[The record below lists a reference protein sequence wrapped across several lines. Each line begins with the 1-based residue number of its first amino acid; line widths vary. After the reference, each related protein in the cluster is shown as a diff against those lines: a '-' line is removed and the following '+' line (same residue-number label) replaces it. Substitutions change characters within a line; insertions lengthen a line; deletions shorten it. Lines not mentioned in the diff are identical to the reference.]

1 MLIVSSVPS
10 LGHCHCNLSS
20 FLFNG
25 CRLLE
30 SKNSP
35 LLGLLMESMRVMLK
49 DYKNEM
55 EEILVADKQ
64 LHKEL
69 LYDIQKHEASK
80 ARTKVAAAVA
90 SCGPTPATA
99 PSAHRTPG
107 SMGPARF
114 GSASACTVAT
124 REEVPTALLPKT
136 SSHTDQGAC
145 LEKVFEKCVVRF
157 PHCMMNLT

>member
-1 MLIVSSVPS
+1 M
-10 LGHCHCNLSS
+10 
-20 FLFNG
+20 
-25 CRLLE
+25 
-30 SKNSP
+30 
-35 LLGLLMESMRVMLK
+35 MLK

-99 PSAHRTPG
+99 PSAHRTLG
-107 SMGPARF
+107 SMGPARV

-124 REEVPTALLPKT
+124 QEEVSTALLPKT
-136 SSHTDQGAC
+136 SHIDQGAC
-145 LEKVFEKCVVRF
+145 LEKVFEKCVVCF